1 MHEFQLNVRSFIL
14 LIDATTFCLANISHM
29 KKSSPSKQAT
39 TLHVWHPDKQSPNI
53 LYHNWVISEHIKD
66 AMVHKDKD
74 LELLFM
80 NMLTLQA
87 LLRLPHLW
95 QAPWEW
101 HGFGSTPSMCSI
113 MPFST
118 FDAFQNHT
126 VHIAH
131 KHSFGTLFMH
141 TQCSPIWYTCLQG
154 NCSQRHK
161 TLQPP
166 WSKCAWIC
174 PCQVFVIQHMCWTIK
189 WKWAG

>member
-14 LIDATTFCLANISHM
+14 LIDATTFCLANISHV

-87 LLRLPHLW
+87 LLQLPHSW

-118 FDAFQNHT
+118 FDESQNHT

-131 KHSFGTLFMH
+131 KHPFGTLFMH
-141 TQCSPIWYTCLQG
+141 TQCSPIWYTCL
-154 NCSQRHK
+154 
-161 TLQPP
+161 
-166 WSKCAWIC
+166 
-174 PCQVFVIQHMCWTIK
+174 
-189 WKWAG
+189 